1 MANALSA
8 LAERRTNKVWTI
20 VLLALGFSDGNLG
33 LGAAVFLFA
42 QGVFLRSKPLLGEA
56 GGWRRMELGERNLDR
71 PQLDSTRGVARA
83 CASVGPALALS
94 QEPAIPFRAGLL

>member
-33 LGAAVFLFA
+33 LGAAVFLA
-42 QGVFLRSKPLLGEA
+42 DARRS
-56 GGWRRMELGERNLDR
+56 
-71 PQLDSTRGVARA
+71 RA
-83 CASVGPALALS
+83 ALA
-94 QEPAIPFRAGLL
+94 